1 MSLLKDLLLYIY
13 WKPLRKIIQ
22 IIPLRLIYPIGMV
35 LGLITYVLRQTKKH
49 ALAAEVDFIFGP
61 SMANRERQIIVQKA
75 FQLDA
80 LRDLEVVLFP
90 VLSPQNIALL
100 TDCEGLEHADKALAK
115 GKGVMLLFSHFGANQ
130 MIMPAIGYRG
140 YKMCQLSAPA
150 NVWKDVLA
158 DRKLSMMELY
168 ALQVRTQHEESLPV
182 KHINI
187 FRPIKE
193 ALRCLQRNEVLGV
206 AIDGGGGKERIPV
219 DFLGKEALLSPGPAD
234 IARKMGCTVLPTFVL
249 RDRKGRNRVIIEP
262 PLEFNKNGDSQNAR
276 HSFTQAFAA
285 RLADYVTVHPE
296 YYIGFMALRSYMSQR
311 GDTPLFAKQAAI
323 VAAG

>member
-1 MSLLKDLLLYIY
+1 MPLLKDLLLYTY
-13 WKPLRKIIQ
+13 WKPLRKMIQ
-22 IIPLRLIYPIGMV
+22 IMPLRLVQPIGMV
-35 LGLITYVLRQTKKH
+35 LGHISYVFRQTKRR
-49 ALAAEVDFIFGP
+49 ALEAEVDFIFGP
-61 SMANRERQIIVQKA
+61 SMATRERRVIVQKA
-75 FQLDA
+75 FRLDA
-80 LRDLEVVLFP
+80 LKDLEVVLFP
-90 VLSPQNIALL
+90 VLCPQNIALL

-140 YKMCQLSAPA
+140 YKMSQLSAPA
-150 NVWKDVLA
+150 IVWKDVLA

-187 FRPIKE
+187 FRSIKE
-193 ALRCLQRNEVLGV
+193 AFRCLQRNEVLGV
-206 AIDGGGGKERIPV
+206 AIDGGGGKERIRV

-234 IARKMGCTVLPTFVL
+234 IARRTGCPVLPTFVL

-262 PLEFNKNGDSQNAR
+262 PLKFNKKGDSECVR

-285 RLADYVTVHPE
+285 RLADYVTAHPE
-296 YYIGFMALRSYMSQR
+296 YYIGFMALRSYMSQK
-311 GDTPLFAKQAAI
+311 GDTPLFAEPA
-323 VAAG
+323 